1 MVRTITRTVK
11 ADSGFHKRLDEFLQ
25 QLTDL
30 YNGALYHRLR
40 SYDWYE
46 KTISKYEQFNELTEV
61 REQDKEFEKF
71 NVTAQRSVL
80 ERLDNAYSPY
90 LNYLKNKKAGKKVR
104 KVGRPKY
111 KGPNRP
117 VRSFE
122 TNNYKNIEKIGRRTY
137 LTIKGVGRLSFK
149 GSVPDGVVLKQ
160 PKTTIRIVKTAIRIK
175 VQFLCEFTSEKKR
188 PMDRSIGIDLG
199 IINRMAFSDGTKIPG
214 VQLNR
219 KELKR
224 KQRIVS
230 RAVKGSDSR
239 KKKVLSLAKEWERTT
254 DRENNAIHRMT
265 TEIVKKNNHIKL
277 EDLKIQNM
285 VKNPYLSRSVTEQQW
300 GKIKTQLDYKA
311 EIAGGKLVLVNSH
324 YTTMTCSECGKVNP
338 KLPLSERVF
347 SCIYCGYSE
356 DRDINAGKNINTLN
370 EGDFI
375 SGGNKVEIL
384 PMSAKSIRSK
394 ENGDRGTLHSEQYE

>member
-11 ADSGFHKRLDEFLQ
+11 ADSVFHKRLDEFLQ

-71 NVTAQRSVL
+71 NVVAQRSVL

-90 LNYLKNKKAGKKVR
+90 LNYLKNKKAGK

-137 LTIKGVGRLSFK
+137 LTIKGLGRLSFK
-149 GSVPDGVVLKQ
+149 GSMPDGVVLKQ

-175 VQFLCEFTSEKKR
+175 IQFLCEFTSEKKR

-214 VQLNR
+214 VRLNR

-285 VKNPYLSRSVTEQQW
+285 VKNPYLARSVTEQQW

-347 SCIYCGYSE
+347 NCIYCGYSE

-394 ENGDRGTLHSEQYE
+394 ENRDRGTLHSEQYE